1 MQKKHNAIALVLIL
15 MFFVAGVGVS
25 FAAWDGSS
33 SEKPETE
40 KIDNKDFFLI
50 KTEANL
56 AWFRDS
62 VNAVKGNSTVN
73 AKLMASLDM
82 GGKLFVPIAAGS
94 SEITFGGIFD
104 GNGFTISNLYMNSD
118 ELGNIPNEFC
128 PSGKPIW
135 VAEPSRT

>member
-62 VNAVKGNSTVN
+62 VNAVKGNSTIN

-82 GGKLFVPIAAGS
+82 EANYL
-94 SEITFGGIFD
+94 
-104 GNGFTISNLYMNSD
+104 
-118 ELGNIPNEFC
+118 C
-128 PSGKPIW
+128 PLLLALVK
-135 VAEPSRT
+135 